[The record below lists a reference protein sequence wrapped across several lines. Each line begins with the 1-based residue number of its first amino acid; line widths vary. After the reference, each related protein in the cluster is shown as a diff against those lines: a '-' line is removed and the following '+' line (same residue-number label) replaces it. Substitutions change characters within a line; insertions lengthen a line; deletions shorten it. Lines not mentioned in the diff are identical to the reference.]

1 MKKYYDGYTYTTKA
15 EYNESPAGLRLL
27 KDWGSGDEWEKRER
41 KAKAAARRL
50 LPSLAIL
57 RGHDFLGGLAYTSTS
72 DFAALWNVNTEAKK
86 RGTRD
91 YLEGIAITA
100 DDGRAVAFY
109 IERDENGAEI
119 GYKYEI
125 I

>member
-1 MKKYYDGYTYTTKA
+1 MKDIYTTKA

-57 RGHDFLGGLAYTSTS
+57 RGNDFLGGLAYTSTS
-72 DFAALWNVNTEAKK
+72 DFAALWNVNTEARK

-91 YLEGIAITA
+91 YFKGMAIEA
-100 DDGRAVAFY
+100 DSGQAIAFY
-109 IERDENGAEI
+109 IERDESGAEI